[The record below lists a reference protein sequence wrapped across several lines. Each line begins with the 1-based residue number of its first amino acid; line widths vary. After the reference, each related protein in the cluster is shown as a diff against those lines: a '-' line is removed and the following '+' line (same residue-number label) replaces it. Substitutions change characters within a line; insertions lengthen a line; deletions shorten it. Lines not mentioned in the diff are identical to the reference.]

1 MDLPELARLQA
12 RIDLSP
18 EPARTLEALGLDES
32 TWRTQQEAH
41 LTELADALD
50 RGESEPLERFTAAY
64 EAAKRELSGLP
75 PSQAAAPARAATPAP
90 AQSPIPAPTP
100 PPQAAPAP
108 VASLAEDDTARLP
121 APFVAQAPAPQLA
134 ERGAPTAFVPSRV
147 AEVDE
152 TAALPSP
159 FALPPQRRVAELA
172 ATAALPPAP
181 TASTPQARGQVEPAR
196 PGQRFTASPSQGFAP
211 PPKAGPAFLEPRP
224 SAERPSPQQPSA
236 AHVRVSPRAA
246 SQPPAALPKGAVEP
260 ARPNQRATMA
270 VSDPAAMRAMLPKRN
285 RALPDATVAPS
296 EVRGPAM
303 PFAPAAPSELIPLER
318 YAAITTELERGGDP
332 IATFTRLGFTPDTWM
347 AQVRGYTRLFDADP
361 SAKAR
366 FDALKGKHHG

>member
-1 MDLPELARLQA
+1 MDPPELARLQA

-90 AQSPIPAPTP
+90 AQSPMPAPP
-100 PPQAAPAP
+100 PPPRAAPAP
-108 VASLAEDDTARLP
+108 AVADDDTARLP
-121 APFVAQAPAPQLA
+121 SPFVAQAPAPQLA

-181 TASTPQARGQVEPAR
+181 TASTPQAHGQVEPAR

-211 PPKAGPAFLEPRP
+211 PPKAGPAFLEPRL
-224 SAERPSPQQPSA
+224 SAERPSAQQPSSA
-236 AHVRVSPRAA
+236 ELRVSPRAA

-332 IATFTRLGFTPDTWM
+332 IATFARLGFTPDTWM

-366 FDALKGKHHG
+366 FHSLKGKHHG

>member
-32 TWRTQQEAH
+32 TWRIQQEAQ
-41 LTELADALD
+41 LSELADALD

-75 PSQAAAPARAATPAP
+75 PAQAEVVAVEPARSQAAPAAAPAPAA
-90 AQSPIPAPTP
+90 SF
-100 PPQAAPAP
+100 
-108 VASLAEDDTARLP
+108 AEDDTARLP
-121 APFVAQAPAPQLA
+121 SPFVAQAPAPPLA

-172 ATAALPPAP
+172 ATAALPQAPAV
-181 TASTPQARGQVEPAR
+181 TATQPRAQVEPAR

-211 PPKAGPAFLEPRP
+211 PPKAGPAFLEQRP
-224 SAERPSPQQPSA
+224 SAERPSAQQLRSPEL
-236 AHVRVSPRAA
+236 RVSPRAA

-270 VSDPAAMRAMLPKRN
+270 VSDPAAMRAMLPRRG